1 MPEVAT
7 RSRRCGFRGTFSL
20 VTVQEVCLQFL
31 LVGEAGGCFE
41 ALQTLGD
48 GRGLGA
54 LVSLRQLVQF
64 SLLRGFCDKAV
75 PKLPGI
81 FFKTFLKKFPG

>member
-1 MPEVAT
+1 MRVSGDFFSSDCSGSLSPVPSFGET
-7 RSRRCGFRGTFSL
+7 EGGFET
-20 VTVQEVCLQFL
+20 
-31 LVGEAGGCFE
+31 
-41 ALQTLGD
+41 LQTLGD